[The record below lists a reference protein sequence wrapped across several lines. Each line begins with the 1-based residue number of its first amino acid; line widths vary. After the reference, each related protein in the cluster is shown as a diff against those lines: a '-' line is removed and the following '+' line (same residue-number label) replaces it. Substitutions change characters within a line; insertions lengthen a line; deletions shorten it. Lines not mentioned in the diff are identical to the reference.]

1 MSVTAL
7 VHLYAC
13 AHGLRKPW
21 HTLLRL
27 ISAGVHAVL
36 SGILSLKDFPGR
48 EDVVTGLA

>member
-7 VHLYAC
+7 VHLCAC

-27 ISAGVHAVL
+27 ISARVYALL
-36 SGILSLKDFPGR
+36 SDILSLKDFPGH
-48 EDVVTGLA
+48 EDAVTGLA